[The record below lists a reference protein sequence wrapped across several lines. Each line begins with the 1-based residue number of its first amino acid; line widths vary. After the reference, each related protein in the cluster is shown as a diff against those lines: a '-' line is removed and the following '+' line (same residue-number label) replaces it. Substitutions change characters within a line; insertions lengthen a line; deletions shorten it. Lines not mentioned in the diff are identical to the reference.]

1 MSHMGQKPL
10 EINHFESYIVTLI
23 ASAKVAQGGTIRS
36 ISAASGVSRARLD
49 RILRSESSMT
59 MTDFQR
65 ICNALGMVPW
75 KVALADETGRTYD
88 EVVAD
93 LEDAATV

>member
-23 ASAKVAQGGTIRS
+23 ASANVAQGGTIRS
-36 ISAASGVSRARLD
+36 LSAASGVSRARLD

-59 MTDFQR
+59 MMDFQR
-65 ICNALGMVPW
+65 ICNALGMLPW
-75 KVALADETGRTYD
+75 KVALAAEIGCTYD

-93 LEDAATV
+93 LEDAAAV

>member
-23 ASAKVAQGGTIRS
+23 ASANVDQGGTIRS
-36 ISAASGVSRARLD
+36 LSAASGVSRARLD

-59 MTDFQR
+59 MMDFQS
-65 ICNALGMVPW
+65 ICNALGMLPW
-75 KVALADETGRTYD
+75 KVALAAEIGRTYD

-93 LEDAATV
+93 LEDAAAV